1 MSGPWQI
8 RFTKQAKKDVDSL
21 SPKLKQKL
29 RDILVNTVVDN
40 PYAGKKLMGDLSG
53 SFSFRLTHKDHL
65 VYSLDE
71 KAKIIYVERARTHYG
86 D

>member
-1 MSGPWQI
+1 MSGEWQI

-29 RDILVNTVVDN
+29 RDILINTVAND
-40 PYAGKKLMGDLSG
+40 PYVGKKLLGDLTG
-53 SFSFRLTHKDHL
+53 SFSIRLTHKDRL

-71 KAKIIYVERARTHYG
+71 QNKIVYVERARTHYG
-86 D
+86 R